1 MRAMPETGVF
11 RNDVSRS
18 ATVDVAGR
26 KRLHRN
32 DAMGDIRVKY
42 LRLKYSRFGYSA
54 ALAATMIPA
63 AALAQAAPT
72 TVEPLVPAQGT
83 ILDVSAEGRTTR
95 VPDLATIRA
104 GVVSQAPTAA
114 AALADN
120 SQRMAQVTA
129 ALKKAGVAPR
139 DLATSNVGLSPQY
152 RYTEGQAPA
161 ITGYQATNTVSIRFR
176 DVARAGGVLDAL
188 VAQGAN
194 QIDGPNLSIDKPE
207 AALDEA
213 RTDAVKRARARAE
226 LYAAA
231 AGMRVARVISIAEA
245 GQNAGEPGPQPM
257 FMARAV
263 AADARTEIATGEKDV
278 TVTLSVRFL
287 LQ

>member
-1 MRAMPETGVF
+1 MT
-11 RNDVSRS
+11 RS
-18 ATVDVAGR
+18 MMATTARMLGG
-26 KRLHRN
+26 L
-32 DAMGDIRVKY
+32 
-42 LRLKYSRFGYSA
+42 
-54 ALAATMIPA
+54 ALAGIAGA
-63 AALAQAAPT
+63 AAPAMAQVQAIQT

-120 SQRMAQVTA
+120 AQRMTRVIA
-129 ALKKAGVAPR
+129 ALKRSGIADR
-139 DLATSNVGLSPQY
+139 DIATANVGLSPQY
-152 RYTEGQAPA
+152 RYTDGQPPA
-161 ITGYQATNTVSIRFR
+161 LTGYQANNSVSIRFR
-176 DVARAGGVLDAL
+176 DIAKAGGILDML

-213 RTDAVKRARARAE
+213 RADAIKRARARAD

-231 AGMRVARVISIAEA
+231 AGMKVARVISIAETGQDA
-245 GQNAGEPGPQPM
+245 GSPGPQPQ
-257 FMARAV
+257 FMARAM
-263 AADARTEIATGEKDV
+263 AADARTEIAAGEKDV

>member
-1 MRAMPETGVF
+1 VKRVSVMGV
-11 RNDVSRS
+11 V
-18 ATVDVAGR
+18 
-26 KRLHRN
+26 
-32 DAMGDIRVKY
+32 
-42 LRLKYSRFGYSA
+42 
-54 ALAATMIPA
+54 LAAAIPA
-63 AALAQAAPT
+63 TGMAQALPAAPSAS
-72 TVEPLVPAQGT
+72 VEPLVPARGT

-120 SQRMAQVTA
+120 AQRMARVVA
-129 ALKKAGVAPR
+129 ALKRAGIADR
-139 DLATSNVGLSPQY
+139 DLATANVGLSPQY
-152 RYTEGQAPA
+152 RYTEGQSPA
-161 ITGYQATNTVSIRFR
+161 ITGYQATNTISIRFR
-176 DVARAGGVLDAL
+176 DVAKAGGVLDTL

-213 RTDAVKRARARAE
+213 RTDAVKRARARAD

-231 AGMRVARVISIAEA
+231 AGMKVARVISIAEA
-245 GQNAGEPGPQPM
+245 GQDAGSPGPQPV
-257 FMARAV
+257 FMARAMKAE
-263 AADARTEIATGEKDV
+263 AASDIAPGEKDV